1 MVKKVRNSN
10 QIIVAVKTSWVI
22 MAVKTSWVIMAG
34 NLARVATCNSRV
46 V

>member
-10 QIIVAVKTSWVI
+10 KIIVVVKTSWVI
-22 MAVKTSWVIMAG
+22 MAVKTNWVIMVG
-34 NLARVATCNSRV
+34 NLARVAACNSRV